1 MYLRLLGTSASGG
14 TPGGGRSRRRESSLL
29 VRDGT
34 SILLDATR
42 DFKREARGLDRI
54 DAILLTHA
62 HRDAFTELERRHIH
76 GKIVLVP

>member
-1 MYLRLLGTSASGG
+1 MYQRLLGTGASGD
-14 TPGGGRSRRRESSLL
+14 TSGGGRTPRRESALL
-29 VRDGT
+29 DGN
-34 SILLDATR
+34 SILLDVTR

>member
-1 MYLRLLGTSASGG
+1 MYQRLLGTGASGD
-14 TPGGGRSRRRESSLL
+14 TSGGGRTPRRESALL
-29 VRDGT
+29 DGN

>member
-1 MYLRLLGTSASGG
+1 M
-14 TPGGGRSRRRESSLL
+14 L

-62 HRDAFTELERRHIH
+62 HRDAFTGPERRHTH

>member
-1 MYLRLLGTSASGG
+1 
-14 TPGGGRSRRRESSLL
+14 LL

-76 GKIVLVP
+76 GKIVLVA